1 VKSLMTLWSCVAN
14 EYATRCC
21 TSASRDINT
30 VSARFEHEG
39 LGFLAITLADFGKAV
54 QLWLDQGFVVPS
66 DAPSFARSRGRLIG
80 LPKFLS
86 GFLGRVFDPCSG
98 VLLDDPD
105 IEAIQALRQ
114 LTLMFSKIALPS
126 DDLSVNGNQVV
137 SPGRQKR
144 AMLEFVECEAE
155 VKVSDSKRTA
165 VQLANFA
172 RVSDMLFAEVF
183 SRVDELVYKQELLPK
198 HGPGATADRLSSNGK
213 FDQRT
218 WTTRLE
224 SIFPFLEYALP
235 SHSYHCV
242 LESVDFREPDAE
254 IPVRV
259 ITVPKT
265 LKAPRVIAI
274 EPAAMQ
280 YAQQAVLRELLSF
293 LSQDDILNRMIGFED
308 QNPNRDMAF
317 KGSLSGD
324 LATLDL
330 SEASDRVSNQ
340 LIQTMLRNH
349 PSLLEV
355 VQASRSCRAE
365 VLGHGVIPLAKFA
378 SMGSALCFP
387 FEAMVFL
394 TLILLG
400 IEEQLST
407 SLSRRTISLYVGQ
420 VRAYGDDLIVPVKHV
435 HTVVQALESFG
446 MKVNLDKSFWTGKF
460 RESCGREYYAGQ
472 DVSIVKVRR
481 LLPTQRQDAS
491 GVISM
496 VSLRNQLYMAGLW
509 QSCRWLDSYVRKVIH
524 YFPDVEPSSPLLGR
538 WCFLGYQAED
548 VHPTLHSPLV
558 KGYYVKS
565 DLPSDSLDGPGAL
578 LKYFIKSEALKRAEE
593 FPPPERARND
603 FFSLSPLADEKHLER
618 SGRPKH
624 VSIKLGRRSPF

>member
-1 VKSLMTLWSCVAN
+1 MKSLMTLWSCVAN